1 MASSHHH
8 IETRR
13 MQVISALRESDKPL
27 GPTELATVIGT
38 SPTTISHEL
47 RDLLTTGEIVR
58 VGHGKYE
65 VARHADLEPGGHEAR
80 VMTYP
85 YLEGGPGAGGAGVQ
99 WDGGRRITV
108 PTDVAA
114 SWAGGRRVEAES
126 AYWTRV
132 QGSSMEP
139 WLPDGSPIFVERT
152 SEVGSGGRYV
162 LWLDDVDA
170 EIVKRIERFG
180 GGYLRIISD
189 NPAHAS
195 QTLRHIADD
204 MFEDQATGATVRVRI
219 RGRVLYPADTP
230 FAILQTVTVH
240 VARMMDRNDIQKH
253 E

>member
-13 MQVISALRESDKPL
+13 AQVMSALRDANKPL
-27 GPTELATVIGT
+27 GPKDLAALIGT
-38 SPTTISHEL
+38 SPTTVSHEL
-47 RDLLTTGEIVR
+47 RDLLRDGEVAR

-65 VARHADLEPGGHEAR
+65 VARHVGLAPVSNEADA
-80 VMTYP
+80 MTFP

-108 PTDVAA
+108 PVDVAA

-195 QTLRHIADD
+195 QTLQHIEDD
-204 MFEDQATGATVRVRI
+204 VFKDTDTGAMVRLRI
-219 RGRVLYPADTP
+219 VGRVLYPADTP
-230 FAILQTVTVH
+230 HAILRTVTEQM
-240 VARMMDRNDIQKH
+240 ARMMGRDDR
-253 E
+253 